1 MKHVSISLRL
11 LAIATVFIVSSCK
24 KDSSN
29 VSTAAKDNTVV
40 LNSRTINPGQSVR
53 VTLSQEAVSRLKAG
67 EQLSVQQN
75 GLNDFA
81 AAKNT
86 GATEAN
92 VLIGGNCP
100 PISAA
105 TMAFYQNEA
114 NSCCCSFVVCLQAG
128 PGCLFYLIYF
138 SPNNG
143 CTGGGGGNEM

>member
-1 MKHVSISLRL
+1 MKHLSNSLRL

-29 VSTAAKDNTVV
+29 VSADVKDNAVV
-40 LNSRTINPGQSVR
+40 LNSRTINPGRFAR
-53 VTLSQEAVSRLKAG
+53 VTLGQDAVLRLKAG
-67 EQLSVQQN
+67 ERLVVQQN
-75 GLNDFA
+75 GTNDFV
-81 AAKNT
+81 AAK
-86 GATEAN
+86 GAGTAEAN
-92 VLIGGNCP
+92 ILVGGDCP

-105 TMAFYQNEA
+105 TMAYYQNEA

-143 CTGGGGGNEM
+143 CSGGGGNEM